1 MVDTSRLEAL
11 VNPRMLTASGSQ
23 KTSAGA
29 GASSGALDENS
40 FMTLLLTQ
48 LKGQDPMNPM
58 DPTQFVSQLVQFN
71 QLEQLIQINQALKQ
85 GSSASTGGS
94 GSGSGTKS

>member
-1 MVDTSRLEAL
+1 MVDISRLQASID
-11 VNPRMLTASGSQ
+11 PRMLTAQGSQ
-23 KTSAGA
+23 KTST
-29 GASSGALDENS
+29 SSGTSSGGLTADS

-71 QLEQLIQINQALKQ
+71 QLEQLIQINQTLQ
-85 GSSASTGGS
+85 TGSSGSTGGS
-94 GSGSGTKS
+94 GSGSGAKS